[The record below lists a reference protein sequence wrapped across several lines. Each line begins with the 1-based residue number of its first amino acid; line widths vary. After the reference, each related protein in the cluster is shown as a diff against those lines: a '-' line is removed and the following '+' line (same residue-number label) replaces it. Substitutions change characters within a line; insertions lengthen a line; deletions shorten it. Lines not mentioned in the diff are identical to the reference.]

1 LPKKESLKQAKIRN
15 TYSFVNRSSGEKRV
29 KGQKNPKKRMRMLW
43 EGEREKKERAGH
55 TLTHLKRF

>member
-29 KGQKNPKKRMRMLW
+29 KGQKNPKKRMRML
-43 EGEREKKERAGH
+43 
-55 TLTHLKRF
+55 

>member
-29 KGQKNPKKRMRMLW
+29 KGQKTPKKRMWML
-43 EGEREKKERAGH
+43 
-55 TLTHLKRF
+55 